1 MQITSLDARWDD
13 KKGMQEPVEEVET
26 VNIKQEE
33 PEKTI
38 KIESKIKA
46 SLKKMLVTC
55 LRVYADVFT

>member
-1 MQITSLDARWDD
+1 MQITSLDPQLND

-38 KIESKIKA
+38 KIK
-46 SLKKMLVTC
+46 
-55 LRVYADVFT
+55 